1 MSNPS
6 YSWVSSANK
15 NMQFTFIALAVI
27 SLGLASVNQTWIEA
41 LLFGG
46 STTAI
51 CLTLIYMR
59 PQSTV
64 TQHVVAIGLMLF
76 SALHI
81 HQMHGL
87 VEMHFGI
94 FVLLSFLAYYRNWQL
109 YITAITV
116 VVVHHL
122 AFFVMQSQG
131 MPVYVL
137 ADGGLLFYLIIVH
150 AIYAL
155 VQAVMLAKMAKDT
168 RMDSLSAM
176 ALTDSIDKIMRDKV
190 AIDLKVRADDAL
202 NTDSIVA
209 FNSLLGMFDDL
220 IGNMR
225 SAAEQID
232 STSDITSRNSTEL
245 HATKQ
250 KSMTEV
256 QYIDT
261 SSGELAQSS
270 RTMNDDTQTVKLE
283 AKKAQENAREAE
295 HTVEKTKDD
304 VINLGSKLSETNDNV
319 KKLAENCQN
328 ISQVLDT
335 IKSIADQTNLLALN
349 AAIEAARAGEHGR
362 GFAVVADEVRTLA
375 SRTKTSTA
383 EVNTIIDNLLT
394 SSKLSSDSMAD
405 CLALSETT
413 NTRTQK
419 ARELMA
425 QVQSNISQV
434 SEAVNVMTQSC
445 EQQTSNS
452 EMIQSSVTRLK
463 SINQEELLMIAAM
476 DHEAS
481 LLSERSKDLSVQL
494 SKFSA

>member
-51 CLTLIYMR
+51 CLTFIHMH
-59 PQSTV
+59 PQSTL

-131 MPVYVL
+131 LPVYVL
-137 ADGGLLFYLIIVH
+137 AEGGLLFYLIIVH

-155 VQAVMLAKMAKDT
+155 VQAVMLAKMAKDNRT
-168 RMDSLSAM
+168 DSMSAM
-176 ALTDSIDKIMRDKV
+176 AITDSIDMIMLDKMV
-190 AIDLKVRADDAL
+190 IDLKIRADDSLDAK
-202 NTDSIVA
+202 SIVA
-209 FNSLLGMFDDL
+209 FNSLLGMFDNL
-220 IGNMR
+220 IVDMR
-225 SAAEQID
+225 NAAEQID
-232 STSDITSRNSTEL
+232 STSEITSRNSAEL
-245 HATKQ
+245 HDTKQ

-256 QYIDT
+256 EYID
-261 SSGELAQSS
+261 SSSAELAQSS
-270 RTMNDDTQTVKLE
+270 RTMNKDTQTVKTE
-283 AKKAQENAREAE
+283 SDKAQNNAREAE
-295 HTVEKTKDD
+295 QTVEKAKED
-304 VINLGSKLSETNDNV
+304 VTNLGRKLSETNDNV
-319 KKLAENCQN
+319 KKLAQNCQN
-328 ISQVLDT
+328 ISQVLDS

-375 SRTKTSTA
+375 SRTKAST
-383 EVNTIIDNLLT
+383 EEINTIIDNLLT
-394 SSKLSSDSMAD
+394 SSTLSSDSMAD

-413 NTRTQK
+413 NSRTQK
-419 ARELMA
+419 ARELMT
-425 QVQSNISQV
+425 QVQTNILQV
-434 SEAVNVMTQSC
+434 TEAVNVMARSC
-445 EQQTSNS
+445 EQQTQNS
-452 EMIQSSVTRLK
+452 EAIQDSATRLK
-463 SINQEELLMIAAM
+463 LIKQEELSMIAAI

-481 LLSERSKDLSVQL
+481 LLSGRTKDLSVQL